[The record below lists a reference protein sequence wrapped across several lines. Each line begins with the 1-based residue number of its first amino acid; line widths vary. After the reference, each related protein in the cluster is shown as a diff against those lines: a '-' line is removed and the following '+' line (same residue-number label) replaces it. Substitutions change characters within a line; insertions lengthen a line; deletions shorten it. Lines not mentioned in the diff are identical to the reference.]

1 MHKLCLHNHCSCYFN
16 ANKLL
21 IQDLPTGR
29 LLYKGRSRNGV
40 YPIQSS
46 TLFNFASNKIACN
59 AHSVS
64 SHKWQLWHSRLGHPS
79 NKVLTNLFS
88 SLQCNSSVASMHCK
102 HCLDGKM
109 HQLPFLIS
117 NKTSITP
124 FALVHAD
131 LWRLAPITSSTS
143 FRFYLVLVDDFTKFT
158 WTYLL
163 KHKSDTYK
171 IFTQFQAMVNTQF
184 SLSIQVIRTD
194 CGGEFTSNEFN
205 QFCANKGIIHQLS
218 YPHTA

>member
-1 MHKLCLHNHCSCYFN
+1 M
-16 ANKLL
+16 
-21 IQDLPTGR
+21 GR
-29 LLYKGRSRNGV
+29 LLYKGLSRNGV

-109 HQLPFLIS
+109 HQLPFLVS
-117 NKTSITP
+117 NKTSTTP

-131 LWRLAPITSSTS
+131 LWGPAPITSSTG